1 MGRVGVEWQEDA
13 ESLKTLYLSDKDHQG
28 RTRLQALWYLRQG
41 HTIKETSERVG
52 KSSRT
57 IQNWIAWYRL
67 GGVDEVLGRRH
78 GGSRDVGRRLSPE
91 QEQDLRE
98 QAEQGKIRTI
108 WDGVHW
114 AEQQG
119 IKYRYGGMRK
129 VFARLKLRK
138 KMPRPRNPKAD
149 ITQQEGW
156 KKGGYRRN

>member
-1 MGRVGVEWQEDA
+1 MGRVVVDWGEDVET
-13 ESLKTLYLSDKDHQG
+13 LRTLYLSEKDHQD

-41 HTIKETSERVG
+41 HTINETCERIG

-67 GGVDEVLGRRH
+67 GGVEEVLGRRH
-78 GGSRDVGRRLSPE
+78 GGSRNGGRRLSPE
-91 QEQDLRE
+91 QEQDLKE

-114 AEQQG
+114 SQEQG
-119 IKYRYGGMRK
+119 VKYRYGGMRK
-129 VFARLKLRK
+129 VFDRLKLRK
-138 KMPRPRNPKAD
+138 KMPRPRNPKAN
-149 ITQQEGW
+149 IPQQEWW

>member
-1 MGRVGVEWQEDA
+1 MGRVEVEWQEEA
-13 ESLKTLYLSDKDHQG
+13 ETLKTLYLSEKDHQG

-41 HTIKETSERVG
+41 HTIKETSERIG

-78 GGSRDVGRRLSPE
+78 GGFRDGSRRLSPE
-91 QEQDLRE
+91 QEQELKE
-98 QAEQGKIRTI
+98 QAEQGKLRTS

-114 AEQQG
+114 AQQQG
-119 IKYRYGGMRK
+119 VKYQYGGMRK
-129 VFARLKLRK
+129 VFDRLKLRK

-149 ITQQEGW
+149 IVQQEGW